1 MWVLKVVVVD
11 FVELM
16 VEIFEDDVNPYLVNN
31 RQLIKGV
38 VLLVLV
44 KKIIQIDG
52 VMWRLWKIMK
62 IKKTRGNLTL
72 VGVENC
78 KGALVILGFDEQ
90 MIMFKPSLCVLKTW

>member
-11 FVELM
+11 LVELR
-16 VEIFEDDVNPYLVNN
+16 VESFEDDVNPNLANN
-31 RQLIKGV
+31 QQLIKGV

-44 KKIIQIDG
+44 KKVMQRDG

-62 IKKTRGNLTL
+62 IKKRRGNLTL

-90 MIMFKPSLCVLKTW
+90 MIMFKPSLCVLKSW